1 MPFGK
6 IDRFDAPVVSQSPE
20 DCLPG
25 QQVTAMLHKFL
36 LPLGVVLATALSA
49 QGQPP
54 GQRFTAEE
62 YISEWKEVATRKMKE
77 HGIPASITLAQ
88 GLLESGNGNS
98 ELARKSNNHFGIKC
112 TPDWTGGRTYHDDDK
127 KDDCFRVYKDATQSY
142 EDHAK
147 FLQRPRYAALF
158 ELKPTDYEGWAKGL
172 KKAGY
177 ATDPN
182 YPTKLIAL
190 IDRYELHKLDKGID
204 VTYKPRTST
213 GTASKPTTTK
223 PAGSKPGRS
232 SRSGDVVDFSTG
244 RAVDS
249 FEGRIKYVTTK
260 EGDDFRKLATDLEMT
275 HGMLARWNDMDKN
288 AKLAA
293 GQRIYIQ
300 PKRNASKST
309 SEHVA
314 TAGETLWEVSQQY
327 GVKLDKLAKY
337 NGLAEDAQLSAGQKV
352 ALRKPRR

>member
-1 MPFGK
+1 MFK
-6 IDRFDAPVVSQSPE
+6 T
-20 DCLPG
+20 C
-25 QQVTAMLHKFL
+25 L
-36 LPLGVVLATALSA
+36 LPLALVLATALSA

-62 YISEWKEVATRKMKE
+62 YIGEWKEVAVRKMKE

-98 ELARKSNNHFGIKC
+98 ELAREGNNHFGIKC
-112 TPDWTGGRTYHDDDK
+112 TPDWTGGRNYNDDDR
-127 KDDCFRVYKDATQSY
+127 KDDCFRKYKDAAQSY

-147 FLQRPRYAALF
+147 FLQKPRYAALF

-182 YPTKLIAL
+182 YPSKLIAL
-190 IDRYELHKLDKGID
+190 IERYELHKLDKGID
-204 VTYKPRTST
+204 VTYKPRPATS
-213 GTASKPTTTK
+213 GTASKPSSTK
-223 PAGSKPGRS
+223 HSGRKPNK
-232 SRSGDVVDFSTG
+232 RSGDSDVITWSAGAG
-244 RAVDS
+244 RAVES

-288 AKLAA
+288 AKLEA

-300 PKRNASKST
+300 PKRNASRT
-309 SEHVA
+309 NTEHVA
-314 TAGETLWEVSQQY
+314 VAGETLWDVSQRY
-327 GVKLDKLAKY
+327 GVKLSKLAKY
-337 NGLAEDAQLSAGQKV
+337 NALSEDATLIAGQRIV
-352 ALRKPRR
+352 LRRPRR